1 MTGVAAPV
9 PAAYCRPMTG
19 DQRQRQAGSRA
30 IYLAMQALHLIFFI
44 AGTFLV
50 IAVSIRYAQT
60 VASLESYGAPIDG
73 DVRRGPYIAIAASL
87 VTAVLGGSSFLL
99 LRNGERW
106 ACWTSVLVWSVL
118 WFPASINVSALLK
131 WFAAPIIVTMVCIA
145 GSVFATAAYF
155 LMSPDRRRHGGGHHA
170 PDL

>member
-1 MTGVAAPV
+1 M
-9 PAAYCRPMTG
+9 
-19 DQRQRQAGSRA
+19 
-30 IYLAMQALHLIFFI
+30 YLAMQALHLIFFL

-60 VASLESYGAPIDG
+60 VASLEAYGAPVDG
-73 DVRRGPYIAIAASL
+73 DVRRGPFIAIAASL

-99 LRNGERW
+99 LRNGQRW
-106 ACWTSVLVWSVL
+106 VCWISVLIWTVL
-118 WFPASINVSALLK
+118 WFPAVVNISAYLQ
-131 WFAAPIIVTMVCIA
+131 WFAVPILVTMVCIA

-155 LMSPDRRRHGGGHHA
+155 LMSPDRQTPAGRARNPD

>member
-1 MTGVAAPV
+1 
-9 PAAYCRPMTG
+9 
-19 DQRQRQAGSRA
+19 
-30 IYLAMQALHLIFFI
+30 MQALHVIFFI

-60 VASLESYGAPIDG
+60 VASLESSGAPIDG
-73 DVRRGPYIAIAASL
+73 DVRRGPFIAIAASL

-106 ACWTSVLVWSVL
+106 ACWISVLVWCVL
-118 WFPASINVSALLK
+118 WFPAFINVSALLK

-145 GSVFATAAYF
+145 GSVFATMAYF
-155 LMSPDRRRHGGGHHA
+155 LMDPDRQGHGGV
-170 PDL
+170 PSRP